1 MLRSASCRSSV
12 SADPPRLAAFG
23 TPPRKGLTYAED
35 EQTPSLEGCPAGAGW
50 VYGVDFRYS
59 NRVAQVL
66 SIILAVLVAFAAS
79 ACSSAGRLPAAPAAS
94 PGPGTPE
101 DRAALFDYLVE
112 TTFARE
118 ALSPIK
124 NERLGLDIEASMR
137 QYRDELL
144 AADTDEKLFY
154 ALIKISNARRDRHLG
169 VSPAEGGIWPSSWG
183 PLPDS
188 LEAPS
193 TMEAPIRFAVD
204 YSTPGAYFVFVADF
218 AANLS
223 ASLHEVER
231 AVGHKLV
238 AVNDQPF
245 DAYLAA
251 LKPYIRHS
259 TVEGFWWKF
268 AERISERHYRVPPSF
283 YRAQVTYTL
292 ERADGSRYTL
302 TLPYL
307 DPDSIV
313 WAEHGTP
320 QYPGFRMMHDWQTFD
335 FYVHED
341 KPVIVLDW
349 YGFREDLVADV
360 DSLVADAEEHD
371 LLDHAVIIDAT
382 RSRGGSRGSYAV
394 QRLSPK
400 PFKTTFGNLR
410 LSDVT
415 EAFVEGK
422 RVSYAAGNISDGTVP
437 ETMDGGAWQ
446 MAWLEGSVLPGLR
459 DGQNYSN
466 NVAFK
471 LAHAPAYSDGVLRPT
486 PVHFRGPLVV
496 FLGPHGGSHLDQFAS
511 IVADNQLGHI
521 IGMPAGGYSNT
532 WEWEETLVF
541 PISKQPV
548 AAYMWSIGHTI
559 RPNGEILEGN
569 PAQVDDFV
577 PQTAENY
584 GRYRDLL
591 VERALRHLGLD

>member
-1 MLRSASCRSSV
+1 MLS
-12 SADPPRLAAFG
+12 LA
-23 TPPRKGLTYAED
+23 
-35 EQTPSLEGCPAGAGW
+35 
-50 VYGVDFRYS
+50 
-59 NRVAQVL
+59 
-66 SIILAVLVAFAAS
+66 LALLFTLAAS
-79 ACSSAGRLPAAPAAS
+79 ACSSAGQLPANRPFSS
-94 PGPGTPE
+94 PGPSTPE

-112 TTFARE
+112 TTFARD

-124 NERLGLDIEASMR
+124 NERLGLDVEASMR
-137 QYRDELL
+137 QYRDELI

-154 ALIKISNARRDRHLG
+154 ALVKISNARRDRHLS
-169 VSPAEGGIWPSSWG
+169 VSPAEGGIWPASWG
-183 PLPDS
+183 PQPPDT
-188 LEAPS
+188 LVTPS

-204 YSTPGAYFVFVADF
+204 YGTPGQYFVFVSDF

-223 ASLHEVER
+223 ASLHDVER
-231 AVGHKLV
+231 AVGDKLV

-245 DAYLAA
+245 DAYVAA

-307 DPDSIV
+307 DPDSMV
-313 WAEHGTP
+313 WAEHGGS
-320 QYPGFRMMHDWQTFD
+320 QYPGFRLIHDWQTFD
-335 FYVHED
+335 FYLHEEQ
-341 KPVIVLDW
+341 PVIVLDW
-349 YGFREDLVADV
+349 YGFREDLVDDV
-360 DSLVADAEEHD
+360 DSLVTYAGQHN
-371 LLDHAVIIDAT
+371 LLDHAIIIDAT
-382 RSRGGSRGSYAV
+382 RSRGGSRGGYAL

-437 ETMDGGAWQ
+437 ETMDGGGWQ
-446 MAWLEGSVLPGLR
+446 MAWLEEAVLPGFR
-459 DGQNYSN
+459 DGQAYSN
-466 NVAFK
+466 DVPFK

-486 PVHFRGPLVV
+486 PVHFRGTLVV
-496 FLGPHGGSHLDQFAS
+496 LLGPHGGSHLDQFAA
-511 IVADNQLGHI
+511 IVVDNRLGHT

-541 PISKQPV
+541 PISQQPV

-559 RPNGEILEGN
+559 RPNGDILEGN

-577 PQTAENY
+577 PQTAANY
-584 GRYRDLL
+584 PRYRDLL
-591 VERALRHLGLD
+591 VERALRHLGF